1 MINELY
7 ILQKLGLGDFLFF
20 KNYIYKFM
28 FLLWKTEFDN
38 ASRTSYTTDVSVSKN
53 RFAHCC
59 NMYLYMKNSM
69 RIACGTQN
77 AATYLQIALSIILIF
92 FPKYVT
98 TVFPNSSLFTQ
109 LHTISDKL

>member
-1 MINELY
+1 MLPTTDVKTLFIKLQLVVVMINELY
-7 ILQKLGLGDFLFF
+7 ILQKLGLGDFLLF

-69 RIACGTQN
+69 RIACGT
-77 AATYLQIALSIILIF
+77 
-92 FPKYVT
+92 K
-98 TVFPNSSLFTQ
+98 TQ
-109 LHTISDKL
+109 LHTYKLPCQ